1 MEPWLELFEYIVEG
15 VALLVVAGCGVIGNI
30 AFILIFIINYKVIN
44 TFHW

>member
-1 MEPWLELFEYIVEG
+1 MEPWLELFEYFVEG

-30 AFILIFIINYKVIN
+30 AFIIIFSINYKVIN